1 MHSQDRF
8 WETVL
13 GRRSIRRYRPDPV
26 PRELIERLLTAAIWA
41 PNAHNRQPWRFA
53 VITRAESKEALAE
66 AMAGRW
72 REDMLRD
79 GLPPEE
85 IEARVQRSHARLTQ
99 APVLILG
106 CITMTD
112 MDVYPDPHRQNLER
126 LMATQSLALALGNL
140 MLAVHH
146 EGLGSCWVCAPLFAP
161 DAVRRAL
168 DLPEDWEPQAIVTLG
183 WPDEARRKAR
193 RPLEEVVV
201 WK

>member
-1 MHSQDRF
+1 MF
-8 WETVL
+8 E
-13 GRRSIRRYRPDPV
+13 RRSIRRYRPEPV
-26 PRELIERLLTAAIWA
+26 PRATIERLLTAAIWA

-72 REDMLRD
+72 RADMLRD

-85 IEARVQRSHARLTQ
+85 IEARVHRSRARLTQ

-112 MDVYPDPHRQNLER
+112 MDSYPDPHRQHLER
-126 LMATQSLALALGNL
+126 MMATQSLALALGNL
-140 MLAVHH
+140 MLAAHH
-146 EGLGSCWVCAPLFAP
+146 EGLGSCWMCGPLFAP
-161 DAVRRAL
+161 EAVREAL
-168 DLPEDWEPQAIVTLG
+168 DLPADWEPQAVITLG
-183 WPDEARRKAR
+183 WPDEMRASARK
-193 RPLEEVVV
+193 PLEEVVV